1 VARPV
6 FRHLDTARGEIRL
19 GSALDRAWLAPGEP
33 AAAIVSLPRGLVAGA
48 QSASVRRDAAGR
60 VREIMLN
67 YEQSTDFQAEI
78 ARYRREL
85 GPPAVHHCP
94 ADPEAAERVAWRDAR
109 TTFELVRDP
118 RRSVST
124 VYGRLSD
131 TEAKVR
137 PGPAGE

>member
-1 VARPV
+1 V
-6 FRHLDTARGEIRL
+6 FRHLGTTRGEIRL
-19 GSALDRAWLAPGEP
+19 GSALGHAWLSRSESAP
-33 AAAIVSLPRGLVAGA
+33 AIVSLPRGVVTGA
-48 QSASVRRDAAGR
+48 QSVSVWRDADGR

-67 YEQSTDFQAEI
+67 YEQSTDFQAQV

-85 GPPAVHHCP
+85 GPPARHDRP
-94 ADPEAAERVAWRDAR
+94 AGPEGAERVAWRDAR

-131 TEAKVR
+131 REGEPR
-137 PGPAGE
+137 PVPSGGDE

>member
-1 VARPV
+1 M
-6 FRHLDTARGEIRL
+6 FRHLGTARGEIHL
-19 GSALDRAWLAPGEP
+19 GAPLDRVWLPPSEP
-33 AAAIVSLPRGLVAGA
+33 SVAIVSLPRGVGAGA
-48 QSASVRRDAAGR
+48 QSVSVRRDADGR

-67 YEQSTDFQAEI
+67 YEQSTDFQAQV

-85 GPPAVHHCP
+85 GPPARHDRP

-131 TEAKVR
+131 HEVEAR
-137 PGPAGE
+137 PGPPDAGE